1 MPHRLGPFLVALLTL
16 ATAAPAQE
24 LAPALDVRL
33 FGDFNYVTDD
43 EFRQGQL
50 VGHLAAELS
59 ERLTFFTELSVTVGR
74 GAEAE
79 RAVVR
84 YDFGDYLKLSAGRVH
99 TPVSYWNTAYHHG
112 QWLQTTVAR
121 PKLVAFGSTL
131 LPIHMTGV
139 FAEGAVPTPGPVSL
153 GYVLGM
159 GNGGRHVHSPHGAG
173 HRGAVVPAAG
183 TSAALVAQ
191 GFLRVPA
198 LTGFQ
203 VGGAFYTD
211 RLAADP
217 ALQVEERIVSSYLA
231 WERTA
236 EVLLE
241 YARITHEPRG
251 GGEIAHSHGM
261 YGQLGYRLPGRA
273 DRWKPYLR
281 YERIDAD
288 EGDPLLAPLRLGYEG
303 AILGIRYDPAPM
315 AALKLEY
322 RQESVEGEARSNA
335 LAAQLSFTVGIARRA
350 HAEPVTDV
358 SIEEDPDEPAR

>member
-1 MPHRLGPFLVALLTL
+1 MPHRLGPFLLALLTL
-16 ATAAPAQE
+16 TTAAPAQE
-24 LAPALDVRL
+24 LAPTLDVRL
-33 FGDFNYVTDD
+33 FGDVNYIGTDG
-43 EFRQGQL
+43 FRQGQL
-50 VGHLAAELS
+50 VGHLAAGLS
-59 ERLTFFTELSVTVGR
+59 ERLTFFTELSMTVGR

-121 PKLVAFGSTL
+121 PKLISFGSTL

-139 FAEGAVPTPGPVSL
+139 FADGAIPIVGPVSL
-153 GYVLGM
+153 GYVLGA
-159 GNGGRHVHSPHGAG
+159 GNGGRHVHSPYTAG
-173 HRGAVVPAAG
+173 HPAAVMPAG
-183 TSAALVAQ
+183 VNTAFVGQ

-211 RLAADP
+211 RLAADS
-217 ALQVEERIVSSYLA
+217 ALQVDERIVSTYLA
-231 WERTA
+231 WERMA

-251 GGEIAHSHGM
+251 SGEVAHSHGM

-288 EGDPLLAPLRLGYEG
+288 EGDALLAPLRLDYEA
-303 AILGIRYDPAPM
+303 AIVGVRHDLFPV
-315 AALKLEY
+315 AAVKLEY
-322 RQESVEGEARSNA
+322 RLETLEGEPRSGA
-335 LAAQLSFTVGIARRA
+335 LAAQLSFTIGVARRA
-350 HAEPVTDV
+350 HVEPV
-358 SIEEDPDEPAR
+358 PDEPAGEELHGPAR

>member
-1 MPHRLGPFLVALLTL
+1 MPHRLGPLLIALLTL

-24 LAPALDVRL
+24 LSPTLDVRL
-33 FGDFNYVTDD
+33 FGDVEYTGTDG
-43 EFRQGQL
+43 FRQGQL
-50 VGHLAAELS
+50 VGHLAAGLTD
-59 ERLTFFTELSVTVGR
+59 RLTFFTELSMTAGQ

-79 RAVVR
+79 RVVVR

-121 PKLVAFGSTL
+121 PRLIRFGSTL

-139 FAEGAVPTPGPVSL
+139 FAEGAIPAAGPVSL
-153 GYVLGM
+153 GYVVGA
-159 GNGGRHVHSPHGAG
+159 GSGGRHLHSPRAAG
-173 HRGAVVPAAG
+173 HPAADMPAG
-183 TSAALVAQ
+183 AKTALVGQ
-191 GFLRVPA
+191 GFVRVPA

-203 VGGAFYTD
+203 VGAAFYTD
-211 RLAADP
+211 RPASE
-217 ALQVEERIVSSYLA
+217 ALQADERIVSSYLA

-251 GGEIAHSHGM
+251 GGEVARSHGM
-261 YGQLGYRLPGRA
+261 YAQLGYRLPGRA
-273 DRWKPYLR
+273 DRWKPYVR

-288 EGDPLLAPLRLGYEG
+288 EGDPLLAPLRLDYEG
-303 AILGIRYDPAPM
+303 AIAGVRHDLAPM

-322 RQESVEGEARSNA
+322 RLETVEGEARSSS
-335 LAAQLSFTVGIARRA
+335 LAAQVSFTVGVARRA
-350 HAEPVTDV
+350 SVEPV
-358 SIEEDPDEPAR
+358 PDEVVLEEVDGIPR

>member
-1 MPHRLGPFLVALLTL
+1 MPHRLGPFLLALLL

-24 LAPALDVRL
+24 LAPTLDVRL
-33 FGDFNYVTDD
+33 FGDFNYTGTDG
-43 EFRQGQL
+43 FRQGQL
-50 VGHLAAELS
+50 VGHLAAGLS
-59 ERLTFFTELSVTVGR
+59 ERITFFTELSMTVGK

-84 YDFGDYLKLSAGRVH
+84 YDFGDYLKLSAGRFH

-121 PKLVAFGSTL
+121 PRLVAFGSTL
-131 LPIHMTGV
+131 LPIHTTGV
-139 FAEGAVPTPGPVSL
+139 LAEGAVPALGPVSL
-153 GYVLGM
+153 GYVLGA
-159 GNGGRHVHSPHGAG
+159 GNGNRHVQSPAAAG
-173 HRGAVVPAAG
+173 HPDAAAPAG
-183 TSAALVAQ
+183 TRTALVAQ

-203 VGGAFYTD
+203 VGAAFYTD
-211 RLAADP
+211 RLAAGS
-217 ALQVEERIVSSYLA
+217 ALQADERIVSSYLA

-251 GGEIAHSHGM
+251 GGGIAQSHGM
-261 YGQLGYRLPGRA
+261 YGQLGYRLPGGA
-273 DRWKPYLR
+273 ERWKPYVR

-288 EGDPLLAPLRLGYEG
+288 GGDPLLGPLRLDYEG
-303 AILGIRYDPAPM
+303 AIVGVRHDLAPV

-322 RQESVEGEARSNA
+322 RVETAEGEARSSA
-335 LAAQLSFTVGIARRA
+335 LAAQVSFTVGVARHA
-350 HAEPVTDV
+350 HVEPVP
-358 SIEEDPDEPAR
+358 EEYAVEELDGSAP